1 MEFKKTKEL
10 KIEIETINI
19 KGNNKEEN
27 ISFVLDDLVYIS
39 SEGNYA
45 SFFIKSNNGIK
56 ERVLRNTLSNINKD
70 LKDYKNIIRC
80 HKPYIINSNYM
91 DSISGNARGYFL
103 ESQTI
108 PQQIP
113 VSRKFKKSTKLGSF
127 LSLKRPKLSC

>member
-80 HKPYIINSNYM
+80 HKSYIINSNYM

-113 VSRKFKKSTKLGSF
+113 VSRKFKKEN
-127 LSLKRPKLSC
+127 LKNLLN